1 MKARILALSM
11 VTASAGLVACS
22 GGDDAAEATAAA
34 TPSLFYPDGS
44 PHPMTEWGDPAL
56 QGMWPIM
63 HIFTTPLQRP
73 PQAGEDA
80 QRIRTDEEIARAQAS
95 MEQRDANYHR
105 MVETNTL
112 GMGGWAESTTTVDAI
127 NLNWLI
133 SYPADGQFPAL
144 TARGEEL
151 RPLFKSDDT
160 QPMVFDSPTD
170 DFDMW
175 DRCITRG
182 LPNSMLPINYNNGIR
197 ILQSPGFVVIDL
209 EMIHES
215 RVIPIDREPLDP
227 EIMQWMGESRG
238 HWEGST
244 LVIETTNFNGEVNM
258 TNVGI
263 PGSPRGDTPSTTG
276 MRTVERLTRTADN
289 RIEYEMTIEDPEVL
303 TDKWTF
309 GYPMML
315 DESYQFYEYAC
326 HEDNTAVRNFIETS
340 RYERA
345 NPEEFPPP
353 APRGGGAFGGGRG
366 GAPGAAGGRGG
377 PRAGGPGAAQ

>member
-1 MKARILALSM
+1 MIEKMRALGIIA
-11 VTASAGLVACS
+11 ASAGLAACS
-22 GGDDAAEATAAA
+22 GTEEAAA
-34 TPSLFYPDGS
+34 PAFTYADGS
-44 PHPMTEWGDPAL
+44 PARVTEWGDPDL

-73 PQAGEDA
+73 MGRGGAPAPDM
-80 QRIRTDEEIARAQAS
+80 QRVRTEQEIARAQAS
-95 MEQRDANYHR
+95 MDQRNANYHR
-105 MVETNTL
+105 MVETKSL
-112 GMGGWAESTTTVDAI
+112 GMGGWAESTTTVTAI
-127 NLNWLI
+127 GLNWLI
-133 SYPADGQFPAL
+133 SYPEDGRFPAL

-160 QPMVFDSPTD
+160 QPMVFDSPTE
-170 DFDMW
+170 DFDQW

-197 ILQSPGFVVIDL
+197 IVQSPGFVVIDL

-215 RVIPIDREPLDP
+215 RIIPIGREPLDP
-227 EIMQWMGESRG
+227 AIRHWMGESRG

-244 LVIETTNFNGEVNM
+244 LVIETTNFNGQVNM

-263 PGSPRGDTPSTTG
+263 PGSPPGDTPSTTG
-276 MRTVERLTRTADN
+276 MRTVERLTRVADN
-289 RIEYEMTIEDPEVL
+289 RIDYEMTVEDPEVL
-303 TDKWTF
+303 TDKFTF

-315 DESYQFYEYAC
+315 DETYQFYEYAC

-345 NPEEFPPP
+345 HPEEFPPP
-353 APRGGGAFGGGRG
+353 AAGRGGFGGGRAGPPGG
-366 GAPGAAGGRGG
+366 GAPARGAGAG
-377 PRAGGPGAAQ
+377 Q